1 MVRKMKPVS
10 ACSKSFTLRRCS
22 SSPSPQRMGA
32 AFVCPV
38 AETELLSL
46 CVLQVAVNSIFQ
58 EVTLRLDVS
67 DQERRWL
74 LEQTNH
80 VEEKS
85 YAELKQPAG
94 ALAS

>member
-1 MVRKMKPVS
+1 M
-10 ACSKSFTLRRCS
+10 AGL
-22 SSPSPQRMGA
+22 
-32 AFVCPV
+32 
-38 AETELLSL
+38 ELLSL

-67 DQERRWL
+67 DQERQWL
-74 LEQTNH
+74 LEQTKH

-94 ALAS
+94 VQDS

>member
-1 MVRKMKPVS
+1 M
-10 ACSKSFTLRRCS
+10 
-22 SSPSPQRMGA
+22 
-32 AFVCPV
+32 
-38 AETELLSL
+38 
-46 CVLQVAVNSIFQ
+46 NSIFQ
-58 EVTLRLDVS
+58 EVMLRLDVS

-94 ALAS
+94 VLDT

>member
-1 MVRKMKPVS
+1 MS
-10 ACSKSFTLRRCS
+10 
-22 SSPSPQRMGA
+22 G
-32 AFVCPV
+32 VCPV
-38 AETELLSL
+38 ARIEPLFL
-46 CVLQVAVNSIFQ
+46 CLIQVAVNSVFQ

-85 YAELKQPAG
+85 YVELKLPAG
-94 ALAS
+94 VLET

>member
-1 MVRKMKPVS
+1 M
-10 ACSKSFTLRRCS
+10 S
-22 SSPSPQRMGA
+22 SICRVTGIEVL
-32 AFVCPV
+32 F
-38 AETELLSL
+38 L
-46 CVLQVAVNSIFQ
+46 CMMQVAVNSIFQ

-85 YAELKQPAG
+85 YVELKLPAG
-94 ALAS
+94 VLET